1 MRHVHEQSQRDGGY
15 LYDKVTKFASMH
27 RAPWNYDTPVPLLFL
42 GRRWVEPGKFGQ
54 NADPADIALPS
65 GSEGRVL
72 TEILKK

>member
-1 MRHVHEQSQRDGGY
+1 
-15 LYDKVTKFASMH
+15 MH

-54 NADPADIALPS
+54 NADSADLALPS